1 MPYRDSLIQ
10 EGQNEVAVL
19 RQALQQEQQQLD
31 IQAAKLKA
39 ACWDTTAVPGTVIAP
54 VGPACLTLGLG
65 ELETT
70 PDQIAVP
77 AAQAV
82 ISVHNMQIKKALTAD
97 EQQLQE
103 VRQLSHLMLC
113 R

>member
-1 MPYRDSLIQ
+1 M
-10 EGQNEVAVL
+10 AVL
-19 RQALQQEQQQLD
+19 RRELQQEQQQQD

-65 ELETT
+65 ELEAT
-70 PDQIAVP
+70 PDQMAGP
-77 AAQAV
+77 TSHAV
-82 ISVHNMQIKKALTAD
+82 ISVHNMQIKKALEAD

-103 VRQLSHLMLC
+103 VRQLNFCHLMLC
-113 R
+113 RCILQQLAS